1 VPLLPQD
8 GTGVLLAPKN
18 RTARRVALMWTLS
31 GFADE
36 IAPDLQEQCAT
47 LDDLGISYIE
57 FRSAWGTNVLDL
69 TDEQLGEAQQILKQ
83 HGISMSSVG
92 SPIGKVGINDD
103 FEAHLRR
110 FDRALQV
117 AEQFGSPYIRLFSFF
132 IPEGE
137 EPGTYRDEVL
147 RRMSAL
153 AERAKGRDV
162 VLLHENEKE
171 IYGDV
176 PDRCLDI
183 VESVGSPQLRLIWD
197 AANYVQC
204 GVVPHTEGFEKLAP
218 YTDAK
223 LADGSVTPAGE
234 GDGQVRETV
243 RALRDR
249 GFDGFFSMEPHLA
262 HAARMGGFSGA
273 ELFTKATNAFTELLK
288 SEHIEYR

>member
-1 VPLLPQD
+1 
-8 GTGVLLAPKN
+8 
-18 RTARRVALMWTLS
+18 MWTLS

-47 LDDLGISYIE
+47 LDELRIRYIE
-57 FRSAWGTNVLDL
+57 FRSAWGRNVLDL
-69 TDEQLGEAQQILKQ
+69 DDDRLGQAQQILKE

-92 SPIGKVGINDD
+92 SPIGKVGIHDD
-103 FEAHLRR
+103 FEEHLRR

-117 AEQFGSPYIRLFSFF
+117 AERFGAPYIRLFSFF
-132 IPEGE
+132 IPGGDD
-137 EPGTYRDEVL
+137 PASHRDEVL
-147 RRMSAL
+147 RRMRAL
-153 AERAKGRDV
+153 ADRAKGRDV

-176 PDRCLDI
+176 PARCLDI

-204 GVVPHTEGFEKLAP
+204 GVVPHTEGFDMLAP
-218 YTDAK
+218 YLDYVHVKDARA
-223 LADGSVTPAGE
+223 ADGSVTPAGE
-234 GDGQVRETV
+234 GDGQVRETI

-249 GFDGFFSMEPHLA
+249 GFEGFFSMEPHLA
-262 HAARMGGFSGA
+262 HAAKMGGFSGA
-273 ELFTKATNAFTELLK
+273 QLFAKATKAFTDLLE

>member
-1 VPLLPQD
+1 
-8 GTGVLLAPKN
+8 
-18 RTARRVALMWTLS
+18 MWTLS

-36 IAPDLQEQCAT
+36 IAPDLDEQCRT
-47 LDDLGISYIE
+47 LDELGIRYIE
-57 FRSAWGTNVLDL
+57 FRSAWGSNILDL
-69 TDEQLGEAQQILKQ
+69 DDAQLTEAQKVLER
-83 HGISMSSVG
+83 HGIAFSSVG
-92 SPIGKVGINDD
+92 SPIGKVGITDD
-103 FEAHLRR
+103 FETHLRR
-110 FDRALQV
+110 FDRALEV
-117 AEQFGSPYIRLFSFF
+117 AERFGSPYIRLFSFF

-137 EPGTYRDEVL
+137 DPGKYRDEVL

-153 AERAKGRDV
+153 TERAKGRDV

-218 YTDAK
+218 YTDYVHVKDAK
-223 LADGSVTPAGE
+223 AADGSVTPAGE

-262 HAARMGGFSGA
+262 HAAKMGGFSGA
-273 ELFTKATNAFTELLK
+273 ELFTKATNAFTDLLK